1 MFKMGCGFLPPL
13 VVGLLAVLVCSR
25 VESVQF
31 ERKGNGYIVPISTI
45 SSVKLLQDQ
54 SKFESNPVDQYLYY
68 LQVSYA
74 AYCSSANLSAW

>member
-68 LQVSYA
+68 LQASYA